1 MSRSLL
7 DLPNEIIID
16 VLFKYLGPIEIFA
29 LGETG
34 NKRLK
39 ELSDDSIGY
48 SKGIF
53 LNANFN
59 FYTHN

>member
-1 MSRSLL
+1 MSRNLL

-34 NKRLK
+34 NRRLK
-39 ELSDDSIGY
+39 QLSEDSIGY

-53 LNANFN
+53 YIKTSVYINKC
-59 FYTHN
+59 